1 MRSLRSRIRNTSREG
16 VYELLLGLCLMVLI
30 SSAFPTFTWLGSI
43 GYSLIAL
50 VLTQL
55 VVLHAQ
61 RKTWRDHLH
70 QMLGVAA
77 LVSQVIWTL
86 TPVRLTSSGVPLV
99 LSWSVLVAWSVV
111 RLVESLAN
119 ERKVNSSMLMGAAA
133 GYLLIGLTAGLV
145 MSAVETIQPNSFE
158 PLDLPL
164 QSLSGHSTVLETAP
178 VFARINYFAFVC
190 LTTVGFGDIT
200 PNLPLARMI
209 AVCTSIAGPLYLAV
223 VMGVLISRYTGDVE
237 EQDAAAAERRQQGHI
252 HAPGRFQNRLH
263 KGAAPIG
270 HHPVALH
277 PLAALVGFGSG
288 DHQHFVGPAD
298 TNHPPADQ
306 GERHDHH
313 KHGGA
318 DRHHRTSGVAVGLT
332 LSKKRQRLRCQAAL
346 HACGERLPFP

>member
-30 SSAFPTFTWLGSI
+30 SFAFPSFTWLGSI

-61 RKTWRDHLH
+61 RKTWRDHLY
-70 QMLGVAA
+70 QVLGVAA

-86 TPVRLTSSGVPLV
+86 TPVRLTNSGVPLV

-133 GYLLIGLTAGLV
+133 GYLLIGLAAGLV

-164 QSLSGHSTVLETAP
+164 QGLNGHSSTVLETAP

-209 AVCTSIAGPLYLAV
+209 SVCTSIAGPLYLAV
-223 VMGVLISRYTGDVE
+223 VMGVLISRYTGDAE
-237 EQDAAAAERRQQGHI
+237 EEDA
-252 HAPGRFQNRLH
+252 
-263 KGAAPIG
+263 
-270 HHPVALH
+270 
-277 PLAALVGFGSG
+277 
-288 DHQHFVGPAD
+288 
-298 TNHPPADQ
+298 TTADQ
-306 GERHDHH
+306 GRTGRRSGRSAERNSR
-313 KHGGA
+313 
-318 DRHHRTSGVAVGLT
+318 DRRSRNRPGRDR
-332 LSKKRQRLRCQAAL
+332 SRR
-346 HACGERLPFP
+346 P